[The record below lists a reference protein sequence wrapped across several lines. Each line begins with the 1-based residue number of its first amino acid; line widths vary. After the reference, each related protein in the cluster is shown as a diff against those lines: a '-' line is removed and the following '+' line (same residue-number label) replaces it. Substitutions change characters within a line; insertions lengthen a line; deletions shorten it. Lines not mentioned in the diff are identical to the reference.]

1 MMMPLWRRPD
11 VRMAAW
17 PPICA
22 DPPAHPCAPARQI
35 FSAAASTLG
44 DGRRGIA
51 MVRALRPRRR
61 WPVKQE
67 KSEGGTRSVVSIVFT
82 RAQDLVYVA
91 LGLLLALS
99 AIALVV
105 HGGVDL
111 VRAILKG
118 VDVGAI
124 VTLLDRIL
132 LALMVVEL
140 LYTVQVSFKE
150 HALLPE
156 PFLLVALIASVR
168 RILVITAEFG
178 AQARPPDQLFRH
190 VMWELTLLTVLI
202 LVLVASVVVL
212 RKRTA

>member
-1 MMMPLWRRPD
+1 M
-11 VRMAAW
+11 
-17 PPICA
+17 
-22 DPPAHPCAPARQI
+22 
-35 FSAAASTLG
+35 
-44 DGRRGIA
+44 
-51 MVRALRPRRR
+51 
-61 WPVKQE
+61 KQE

-91 LGLLLALS
+91 LGVLLALS

-105 HGGVDL
+105 HGGIDF
-111 VRAILKG
+111 VRAVLQG
-118 VDVGAI
+118 VDAGAI

-150 HALLPE
+150 HALVPE
-156 PFLLVALIASVR
+156 PFLLVALIATVR

-178 AQARPPDQLFRH
+178 AQTRPADQLFRQ
-190 VMWELTLLTVLI
+190 VMWELSLLTVLI

-212 RKRTA
+212 RKRAA

>member
-1 MMMPLWRRPD
+1 M
-11 VRMAAW
+11 
-17 PPICA
+17 
-22 DPPAHPCAPARQI
+22 
-35 FSAAASTLG
+35 
-44 DGRRGIA
+44 
-51 MVRALRPRRR
+51 
-61 WPVKQE
+61 KQE

-91 LGLLLALS
+91 LGVLLALS

-105 HGGVDL
+105 HGGIDL
-111 VRAILKG
+111 FRAVLQG
-118 VDVGAI
+118 VDAGAI

-150 HALLPE
+150 HALVPE
-156 PFLLVALIASVR
+156 PFLLVALIATVR

-178 AQARPPDQLFRH
+178 AQTRPADQLFRQ
-190 VMWELTLLTVLI
+190 VMWELSLLTVLI

-212 RKRTA
+212 RKRAA

>member
-1 MMMPLWRRPD
+1 
-11 VRMAAW
+11 
-17 PPICA
+17 
-22 DPPAHPCAPARQI
+22 
-35 FSAAASTLG
+35 
-44 DGRRGIA
+44 
-51 MVRALRPRRR
+51 
-61 WPVKQE
+61 VKQE
-67 KSEGGTRSVVSIVFT
+67 KSEGGTRSIVSIVFT

-91 LGLLLALS
+91 LGLLLAVS

-105 HGGVDL
+105 HGGIDL
-111 VRAILKG
+111 VRAVLEG
-118 VDVGAI
+118 VSVGAI

-150 HALLPE
+150 HALVPE

-178 AQARPPDQLFRH
+178 AQTRPPDQLFRH

-212 RKRTA
+212 RKRTG

>member
-1 MMMPLWRRPD
+1 M
-11 VRMAAW
+11 
-17 PPICA
+17 
-22 DPPAHPCAPARQI
+22 
-35 FSAAASTLG
+35 
-44 DGRRGIA
+44 
-51 MVRALRPRRR
+51 
-61 WPVKQE
+61 KQE

-91 LGLLLALS
+91 LGVLLALS

-105 HGGVDL
+105 HGGIDL
-111 VRAILKG
+111 VRAVLQG
-118 VDVGAI
+118 VDAGAI

-150 HALLPE
+150 HALVPE
-156 PFLLVALIASVR
+156 PFLLVALIATVR

-178 AQARPPDQLFRH
+178 AQTRPADQLFRQ
-190 VMWELTLLTVLI
+190 VMWELSLLTVLI

-212 RKRTA
+212 RKRAA

>member
-1 MMMPLWRRPD
+1 M
-11 VRMAAW
+11 
-17 PPICA
+17 
-22 DPPAHPCAPARQI
+22 
-35 FSAAASTLG
+35 
-44 DGRRGIA
+44 
-51 MVRALRPRRR
+51 
-61 WPVKQE
+61 KQE
-67 KSEGGTRSVVSIVFT
+67 KSEGGARSIVSIVFT

-91 LGLLLALS
+91 LGVLLALS
-99 AIALVV
+99 AMALVV
-105 HGGVDL
+105 HGGIDL
-111 VRAILKG
+111 VRAVLQG
-118 VDVGAI
+118 VDAGAI

-150 HALLPE
+150 HALVPE

-178 AQARPPDQLFRH
+178 AQTRPPEQLFRH